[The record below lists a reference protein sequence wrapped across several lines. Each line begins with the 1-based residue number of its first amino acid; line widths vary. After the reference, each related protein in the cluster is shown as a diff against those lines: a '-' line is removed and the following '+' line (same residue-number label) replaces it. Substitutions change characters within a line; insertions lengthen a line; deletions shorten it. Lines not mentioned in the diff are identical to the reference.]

1 MYNPEPFERLIG
13 PDLVPADPLRER
25 AEWSVETASDSHP
38 TGGQRHASSPWASPD
53 RLAPEASAPPE
64 DPVDKVPDRPSR
76 TRRVDDPGPRSAWAW
91 FSHFLVTGLALPVQ
105 LLTLGLLGAAVFVDA
120 TLPELPDVAQGL
132 RKVQLQEPLRVY
144 SADGALIAEFGVE
157 RRTPV
162 NYERLPPLLIKAFLA
177 TEDSRFFEHGG
188 IDAVGMTR
196 ALLNYASTGIK
207 AQGGSTITMQL
218 TRNFFLSPEKT
229 FKRKLAEVLL
239 ALHVEKTLTKE
250 QILELYLNQI
260 FFGHRSYGVVAA
272 AGNYYGKDLSQLT
285 VGEMAM
291 LAGLPKAPSSNNP
304 ISNPERAL
312 ERRNYIL
319 GRMLELGYIDEAQ
332 HQVALRTPDRARL
345 HGLAPELEASY
356 IAEMARQEI
365 IKHYGEAAAAQGL
378 KVTTTVESWLQNAAQ
393 ESVRKALRQYERRH
407 GYRGPESQV
416 DLKGA
421 SEADMDAYLEGVP
434 SITGLEPGLVTESSA
449 QEAEVYL
456 GGGRRL
462 TLGLSQVG
470 WARKFRNANW
480 KGPEPRRVSEVLSV
494 GDLIRVRQD
503 DKGEWELSSIPAV
516 TGALVALSPRD
527 GAVRAMVSGYS
538 FNESKFNR
546 AVDMRRQPG
555 SSFKPFIYA
564 AALHEGWT
572 PASLLKDQ
580 AIKLSLG
587 GGKTWI
593 PKNFDGKQMGPIRMR
608 KALALSRN
616 LASIN
621 LLNSVGL
628 EDAQAFIR
636 RFGFEQDSLPL
647 GLSMALGTG
656 ETSPMKMAEAYAVFA
671 NGGYHVLPHFISR
684 IEDADG
690 QPIFIANPPHACL
703 DCWWRHGD
711 GEPARTSGTEAEG
724 NQAEQVIDPRIAY
737 QMTSMLRD
745 VIERGT
751 GTRAKRLGRQ
761 DIAGKTGTT
770 NDVRDSWFC
779 GYQADLVAVSWMGFD
794 DFDKL
799 GRGEEGGRAALS
811 LWTAFMEQAL
821 RDLPEARL
829 EMPPGMVRVR
839 IDGNRGTITKS
850 KDAMTEEVMEEYQLM
865 LLGPE
870 QQMADSRSSGPAKP
884 KPARAAPKVVDD
896 LF

>member
-1 MYNPEPFERLIG
+1 
-13 PDLVPADPLRER
+13 
-25 AEWSVETASDSHP
+25 VETASRSEP
-38 TGGQRHASSPWASPD
+38 YLASIDDLEAPPRPGVATTEAASPPPRPGAGPKGPDAGPPLASRRRPRSPW
-53 RLAPEASAPPE
+53 
-64 DPVDKVPDRPSR
+64 
-76 TRRVDDPGPRSAWAW
+76 GW
-91 FSHFLVTGLALPVQ
+91 FQQFLVTGLFLPIQ
-105 LLTLGLLGAAVFVDA
+105 LLTIGLLGAAVFVNA
-120 TLPELPDVAQGL
+120 TLPDLPDVEKGL
-132 RKVQLQEPLRVY
+132 RSVQLQEPLRVY

-162 NYERLPPLLIKAFLA
+162 SYDRLPPLLIKAFLA

-188 IDAVGMTR
+188 IDAVGMGR
-196 ALLNYASTGIK
+196 ALVSYASTGIK
-207 AQGGSTITMQL
+207 SQGGSTITMQV

-229 FKRKLAEVLL
+229 FTRKLAEVLL
-239 ALHVEKTLTKE
+239 ALHVEKTLTKKE
-250 QILELYLNQI
+250 ILELYLNQI
-260 FFGHRSYGVVAA
+260 FFGHRSYGIVAA
-272 AGNYYGKDLSQLT
+272 AANYYGKDLSQLT
-285 VGEMAM
+285 VAEMAM

-319 GRMLELGYIDEAQ
+319 GRMLELGYIDRSQYE
-332 HQVALRTPDRARL
+332 VAVNAPDNARL
-345 HGLAPELEASY
+345 HGVEPELEAAY
-356 IAEMARQEI
+356 VAEMARQEI
-365 IKHYGEAAAAQGL
+365 IEHYGAAAAAQGL
-378 KVTTTVESWLQNAAQ
+378 KVTTTIESWLQNAAQ
-393 ESVRKALRQYERRH
+393 EAVRKALRQYERRH
-407 GYRGPESQV
+407 GYRGPEAQV
-416 DLKGA
+416 DLAGA
-421 SEADMDAYLEGVP
+421 SEADMDAYLEGVARIP
-434 SITGLEPGLVTESSA
+434 ELEPGLVTKA
-449 QEAEVYL
+449 TTQEAEVYL

-462 TLGLSQVG
+462 TLGLSQMS
-470 WARKFRNANW
+470 WAREFRNANW
-480 KGPEPRRVSEVLSV
+480 KGPAPRRVSDVVSA
-494 GDLIRVRQD
+494 GDLIRLRQD

-516 TGALVALSPRD
+516 TGALVALSPHD
-527 GAVRAMVSGYS
+527 GAVRALVSGYS

-564 AALHEGWT
+564 AALNEGWT

-580 AIKLSLG
+580 AVRLSLG
-587 GGKTWI
+587 GGKTWN
-593 PKNFDGKQMGPIRMR
+593 PQNYDHKQMGPIRMR

-628 EDAQAFIR
+628 EDAQAYIR
-636 RFGFEQDSLPL
+636 RFGFEQDALPL

-684 IEDADG
+684 IDGADG
-690 QPIFIANPPHACL
+690 QPIFVADPPRACS
-703 DCWWRHGD
+703 DCWYRYGD
-711 GEPARTSGTEAEG
+711 AKPARTAGTTDEG
-724 NQAEQVIDPRIAY
+724 LAEQVIDPRISY
-737 QMTSMLRD
+737 QINSMLQD
-745 VIERGT
+745 VIQRGT
-751 GTRAKRLGRQ
+751 GTRAKSLGRS

-779 GYQADLVAVSWMGFD
+779 GYQAELVAVSWMGFD
-794 DFDKL
+794 AFHKL

-811 LWTAFMEQAL
+811 LWISFMKEAL
-821 RDLPEARL
+821 KDQPEAHL

-850 KDAMTEEVMEEYQLM
+850 KGAMTEEVMEEYQLM

-870 QQMADSRSSGPAKP
+870 PQYAEGTGTGRSSRSRDKSTSV
-884 KPARAAPKVVDD
+884 RSAPKVVDD